1 MRRVV
6 FSSVLDATVIRRS
19 GPPPP
24 AREAL
29 RRRSTRPFS
38 TGTAPAP
45 LDGPGCCTLL
55 ALATLRGRQAVESET
70 TPRRSAARRA
80 FRPRRSRSRPTGSAR
95 ISSAARS
102 AGPRLFQR
110 LFRFTGSSFG
120 SLARWH
126 LCTYSH
132 AATRRRKSKAA
143 NEPSG
148 SSLHDVT
155 LGCGV
160 PPRAQA
166 CTRSVQYSFDRS
178 QTPTADLTAG
188 AGGLSCKGRV
198 QGPPRGGSG
207 ERRRPH
213 AASARACFCLEHG
226 SCIIELRLCHTC
238 VRLVVTKIRHAEGI
252 HGLREVASV
261 ADHRRCCALRT

>member
-29 RRRSTRPFS
+29 RRPARPAGPFS

-70 TPRRSAARRA
+70 TPPAEH
-80 FRPRRSRSRPTGSAR
+80 FPE
-95 ISSAARS
+95 SSLRRS

-120 SLARWH
+120 SLARWQ

-148 SSLHDVT
+148 SSLHDDT

-188 AGGLSCKGRV
+188 ARPLV
-198 QGPPRGGSG
+198 QGS
-207 ERRRPH
+207 
-213 AASARACFCLEHG
+213 SARA
-226 SCIIELRLCHTC
+226 
-238 VRLVVTKIRHAEGI
+238 AEG
-252 HGLREVASV
+252 GLGRASPS
-261 ADHRRCCALRT
+261 ARRQRSRLLLPRTWFMHYRAPPVPYLRPARGHENTTCRRHPWP

>member
-148 SSLHDVT
+148 SAYTTLHWDAVYLRGPKHVRGRCST
-155 LGCGV
+155 RLTG
-160 PPRAQA
+160 PKRPRRTSRLAPA
-166 CTRSVQYSFDRS
+166 ASRARVE
-178 QTPTADLTAG
+178 
-188 AGGLSCKGRV
+188 CKGR
-198 QGPPRGGSG
+198 RGG
-207 ERRRPH
+207 
-213 AASARACFCLEHG
+213 AR
-226 SCIIELRLCHTC
+226 
-238 VRLVVTKIRHAEGI
+238 
-252 HGLREVASV
+252 ASV
-261 ADHRRCCALRT
+261 AVRTPPALALASASNMVHAL